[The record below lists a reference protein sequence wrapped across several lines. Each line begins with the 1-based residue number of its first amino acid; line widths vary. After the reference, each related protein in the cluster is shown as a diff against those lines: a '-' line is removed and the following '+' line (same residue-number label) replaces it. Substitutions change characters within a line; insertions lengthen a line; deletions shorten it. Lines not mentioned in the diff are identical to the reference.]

1 MVMFAAD
8 APETGLRR
16 AAVAGKFYP
25 ADAATLRNDLRRY
38 LDEAERTVKAAPD
51 RVAAL
56 IGPHAG
62 YVYSG
67 LCAAHAYARAH
78 GKVPGRIVLLG
89 RSHRMRFHGIS
100 VWPQGAFETPLGR
113 TPVDAAF
120 ARAVAEAFGGASAHA
135 HDHEHALEVHLP
147 FIQTVFP
154 EAVLVPVLFGEE
166 PGKTAVSLGNWLA
179 DRLDNDDLVI
189 TSTDLSHF
197 LSEPEANA
205 IDRNTLA
212 CVAGGDLAAFMRGIA
227 AGACSMCG
235 ATAVTCAMAF
245 AQARGATQC
254 RILDY
259 RTSARVTG
267 DTSSVVGYGALSL
280 EYAA

>member
-1 MVMFAAD
+1 MVMFASD
-8 APETGLRR
+8 TPETGLRR

-25 ADAATLRNDLRRY
+25 DDAATLREQLRRF
-38 LDEAERTVKAAPD
+38 LDEATRAVAPAPA

-67 LCAAHAYARAH
+67 LCAAHAYARAR
-78 GKVPGRIVLLG
+78 GKTPGRVVLLG
-89 RSHRMRFHGIS
+89 RSHRMRFHGVS
-100 VWPQGAFETPLGR
+100 VWQRGAFETPLGR

-120 ARAVAEAFGGASAHA
+120 ARAIAESFGSADTRA
-135 HDHEHALEVHLP
+135 HDYEHALEVHLP

-154 EAVLVPVLFGEE
+154 HAALVPLLFGEE
-166 PGKTAVSLGNWLA
+166 PGNTAVSLGNWLGEQ
-179 DRLDNDDLVI
+179 LDAEDLVI

-197 LSEPEANA
+197 LSESEANA
-205 IDRNTLA
+205 IDLRTLE
-212 CVAGGDLAAFMRGIA
+212 CVASGDLTAFMRDIR

-235 ATAVTCAMAF
+235 ATAVACAMAY
-245 AQARGATQC
+245 AKTRGATLC

-259 RTSARVTG
+259 RTSARASG
-267 DTSSVVGYGALSL
+267 DTASVVGYAAMSL
-280 EYAA
+280 ECAT